1 MRMIRDHFVAVS
13 VMIVGLVLL
22 YSPAPLFADQYAH
35 YGQDGI
41 TCGPHMV
48 NLQLPPANG
57 MMVLCAGTSGA
68 TSWYAEV
75 KRSDGMQMCNWGD
88 VAHPKLVTSPQQFV
102 CPIPT
107 STPPLLYRGYV
118 HWVVGGSS
126 TMNHTDQYFKK

>member
-1 MRMIRDHFVAVS
+1 MRMIRDCIVPVS

-22 YSPAPLFADQYAH
+22 YCPTPLLAQSAH
-35 YGQDGI
+35 YGKDGI
-41 TCGPHMV
+41 NCSPHMV

-57 MMVLCAGTSGA
+57 KMVLCADTSGA

-75 KRSDGMQMCNWGD
+75 KRSDGLQICNYGD
-88 VAHPKLVTSPQQFV
+88 VGHPMPVTSPQQFP
-102 CPIPT
+102 CSIPISNPQQ
-107 STPPLLYRGYV
+107 LYRAYV